1 MNYKPLA
8 LILEPKTLDELY
20 GQKMIEKSQ
29 PIRRLIEAGTIPSV
43 VITGPSGIGKTTFA
57 KIIANKF
64 DLPFIKFNASDFS
77 SSDIKKSLEAAS
89 EFHEQSG
96 RRSIF
101 FIDEIHRATRPK
113 IELFLDAMDKSIS
126 VIGAS
131 TENPFYSLPPAFRSR
146 TYLLRFNN
154 LDKSVIYKIMKN
166 AEQFLSINITD
177 EAKKLL
183 CKIAEGDARKLL
195 NRIQAANTIHQG
207 IKIES
212 KDIIVG
218 ETGNYDKKES
228 HYDVISAFIKSV
240 RGTDPDSALLWLAK
254 MIKGGEDPL
263 FIARRLMILSVEDIA
278 MANALAA
285 PVAAASYEIIK
296 AVGMPEAEIAL
307 SYLTIFLATSPKS
320 NSSYSAYN
328 KAKNF
333 VNDNQFDVPPEL
345 RQNPPKGTI
354 KYKYPHNYPRHYVK
368 NRYSP
373 LNVNFYT
380 TGDEGYEARVKRFLK
395 ELHK

>member
-8 LILEPKTLDELY
+8 LTLEPKTLDELY

-89 EFHEQSG
+89 EFYEQSG

>member
-1 MNYKPLA
+1 MNYKPLT
-8 LILEPKTLDELY
+8 LTLEPKTLDELY
-20 GQKMIEKSQ
+20 GQKMIAESQ

-77 SSDIKKSLEAAS
+77 SSDIKKALKNAS
-89 EFHEQSG
+89 EFYEQSG
-96 RRSIF
+96 RRSIL

-113 IELFLDAMDKSIS
+113 IELFLDAMDKNIS

-146 TYLLRFNN
+146 TYLLHFNN

-166 AEQFLSINITD
+166 AEQFLSINITE
-177 EAKKLL
+177 EAKRLL
-183 CKIAEGDARKLL
+183 YKIAEGDARKLL
-195 NRIQAANTIHQG
+195 NRIQAANAIHQG

-263 FIARRLMILSVEDIA
+263 FIARRLMILSVEDVA

-395 ELHK
+395 ELYK

>member
-1 MNYKPLA
+1 VNYKPLA
-8 LILEPKTLDELY
+8 LTLEPKTLDELY

-89 EFHEQSG
+89 EFYEQSG

-307 SYLTIFLATSPKS
+307 SYFNDFSRNI
-320 NSSYSAYN
+320 
-328 KAKNF
+328 AK
-333 VNDNQFDVPPEL
+333 
-345 RQNPPKGTI
+345 
-354 KYKYPHNYPRHYVK
+354 VK
-368 NRYSP
+368 
-373 LNVNFYT
+373 
-380 TGDEGYEARVKRFLK
+380 
-395 ELHK
+395 